1 MDRNVRHFIL
11 FLSDLTHPPVSPS
24 RWGGSYSPRL
34 RDPAHNLMAIC
45 RRRVNVTREIIK
57 SSRGTR
63 AAISDDAAALALH
76 IKRPYPHRHRRRGT
90 RADCVNAAMHTK
102 ACRACA
108 RTYFAI
114 QKGSDWG
121 KGLSSYALQG
131 LEFQSRTELK
141 SCLIAERMAVRILRF
156 VLKGIS

>member
-1 MDRNVRHFIL
+1 MYKSARIKR
-11 FLSDLTHPPVSPS
+11 DLLKEWIETCATSSFFSPISYLAHPPVSPS
-24 RWGGSYSPRL
+24 RRGSYSPRL
-34 RDPAHNLMAIC
+34 RDPAHNPMAIC

-63 AAISDDAAALALH
+63 AAISDDDAAAPALH
-76 IKRPYPHRHRRRGT
+76 IKRPYPHRRRRRGT

-121 KGLSSYALQG
+121 KGNFRAMPY
-131 LEFQSRTELK
+131 RD
-141 SCLIAERMAVRILRF
+141 
-156 VLKGIS
+156 